1 MRKFIILK
9 SLPGA
14 GKSFLAKQLQQ
25 ELGGVIVSTNN
36 YWVRPDDIY
45 DFNYKLL
52 GQAHKWNYDQFV
64 QKVDA
69 RINVIILDNT
79 NITYKEFKNYVQYA
93 KHDYDIEIREPTTEW
108 KYNVAECF
116 KRNSHNVPLTSIE
129 NMWSRWETTESC
141 LAKIGDNNE
150 FSS

>member
-1 MRKFIILK
+1 MRLK
-9 SLPGA
+9 R
-14 GKSFLAKQLQQ
+14 
-25 ELGGVIVSTNN
+25 N
-36 YWVRPDDIY
+36 
-45 DFNYKLL
+45 LL
-52 GQAHKWNYDQFV
+52 GK
-64 QKVDA
+64 
-69 RINVIILDNT
+69 INSL
-79 NITYKEFKNYVQYA
+79 
-93 KHDYDIEIREPTTEW
+93 W